1 MAFTF
6 PDPPSNL
13 RFKETTTTKTTSAMT
28 TQVLP
33 LERLLLLFPLT
44 SSFFPSLENFASTPG
59 ELDKILRLGN
69 SAGSWAGVDIRSA
82 GHQWIQLNLLNKLS
96 FRTPLQSFHC
106 LLRLQF
112 SNTARLIGCIL
123 VKSKCWENYLSSDS
137 ERNDTGSKA
146 ESVLKKMVLTFFVGP
161 FRNSFEWLKVTLLS
175 KVYSGHLRPHNNR
188 KWGEESSSKICKI
201 SHISHYLG
209 HRFHLGKVDTSDS

>member
-1 MAFTF
+1 MAW
-6 PDPPSNL
+6 L
-13 RFKETTTTKTTSAMT
+13 RSAF
-28 TQVLP
+28 
-33 LERLLLLFPLT
+33 RLYCCWHW
-44 SSFFPSLENFASTPG
+44 

-106 LLRLQF
+106 LLRIQF

-123 VKSKCWENYLSSDS
+123 VKSKCWENNLSLDS

-146 ESVLKKMVLTFFVGP
+146 ETVLKKMVLTFFVGP